1 MIVKP
6 GNLVDREN
14 EWQALVRFADRG
26 QRLAVVYGPRRVG
39 KSFLLDALCEATGGY
54 RYQAIT
60 GTPAAQLAD
69 LGRALGSI
77 TGVGDLY
84 LSSWAD
90 ALGRFER
97 LDLPVLVLDELP
109 YLTEATPELPSLLQR
124 HVDAGTGPPLVL
136 AGSSLSTMADLVS
149 ARAPLYGRASSVVVP
164 APMRRKDLL
173 ELWGVDSPVTAL
185 WIDAAIGGL
194 PGYRP
199 MLAQP
204 GDDLD
209 AWMVED
215 VLAPSSP
222 LLDASEALLAEANP
236 RIARG
241 LYRTILTGIAQGNQT
256 FSGITQTVGQPSGA
270 LTRPLAALE
279 RAGMVVRVPDP
290 LRSKRDLYDLAD
302 PHLRMWL
309 AIIAPSRTQLQGGDV
324 ARVWE
329 RVRATTWRDKVLGPR
344 WENVAREQTRRQLE
358 LSGATVTTVGQTRV
372 ADRKARKNVQID
384 IVVTQGHHVTAIGE
398 AKLRE
403 MRADDLDRLR
413 RIRSL
418 MGATTAKLVLASA
431 TGVDETVARDK
442 DVIVVTPSD
451 VYC

>member
-1 MIVKP
+1 MLVKP
-6 GNLVDREN
+6 TNLVDRET
-14 EWQALVRFADRG
+14 EWQALVRFADRA

-39 KSFLLDALCEATGGY
+39 KSFLLDAFCNATGGY

-60 GTPAAQLAD
+60 GTPAAQLDD
-69 LGRALGSI
+69 LGRALGAI
-77 TGVGDLY
+77 ADVGDLR

-90 ALGRFER
+90 AFDRFGR

-124 HVDAGTGPPLVL
+124 HIDAGTGPPLVL

-149 ARAPLYGRASSVVVP
+149 ARAPLYGRASSIVVP
-164 APMRRKDLL
+164 APMRGRDLV
-173 ELWGVDSPVTAL
+173 ELWDVDSPVTTL

-199 MLAQP
+199 LLAQP

-209 AWMVED
+209 TWMVEE

-222 LLDASEALLAEANP
+222 LLDASEALLADANQ

-241 LYRTILTGIAQGNQT
+241 LYRTILTAIAQGNQT
-256 FSGITQTVGQPSGA
+256 FGGIAQVAGQASGA

-279 RAGMVVRVPDP
+279 RSGMVVKVPDP
-290 LRSKRDLYDLAD
+290 LRAKRDLYDLAD

-309 AIIAPSRTQLQGGDV
+309 TLIAPNRSQLQAGDA

-329 RVRATTWRDKVLGPR
+329 RVRATTWRDQVLGLR
-344 WENVAREQTRRQLE
+344 WEAVAREETRRQLE
-358 LSGATVTTVGQTRV
+358 LRGGVVTTIGQTTIS
-372 ADRKARKNVQID
+372 DRQAKKSVQVD
-384 IVVTQGHHVTAIGE
+384 IVATQGGDVTAIGE
-398 AKLRE
+398 SKLRQLGAE
-403 MRADDLDRLR
+403 DLDRLR
-413 RIRSL
+413 RIRAL
-418 MGATTAKLVLASA
+418 MGATEAKLVLASA
-431 TGVDETVARDK
+431 TGIDESAIQGNDLIT
-442 DVIVVTPSD
+442 ITPRD
-451 VYC
+451 VYS